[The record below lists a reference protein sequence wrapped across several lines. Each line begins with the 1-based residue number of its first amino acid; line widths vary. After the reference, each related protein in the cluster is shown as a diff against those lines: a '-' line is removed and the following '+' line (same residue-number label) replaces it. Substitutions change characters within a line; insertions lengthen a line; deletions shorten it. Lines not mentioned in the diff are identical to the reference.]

1 MTIKIASIKN
11 NVAVEREGQYIEIP
25 EWPGV
30 SLGVRSTEYGPYK
43 IALDQLVQR
52 LARKYRSK
60 TVDPEERD
68 NEIGRLVA
76 KHILFGWKGFDQEY
90 TADFAEELIGSA
102 EGRDLARHTL
112 WAAGR
117 VGETEIEFV
126 VEAVKNSEP
135 PSVTI

>member
-1 MTIKIASIKN
+1 MTIKISSIKN
-11 NVAVEREGQYIEIP
+11 NVVAEREGAYIEIP

-30 SLGVRSTEYGPYK
+30 SLGVRSTEYAPYK

-60 TVDPEERD
+60 PVDPTERD
-68 NEIGRLVA
+68 NEIGGLVA

-90 TADFAEELIGSA
+90 SEDYASELLRSP
-102 EGRDLARHTL
+102 EGRDLAKQVL
-112 WAAGR
+112 WASGR
-117 VGETEIEFV
+117 VAETEIEFV